1 VPEFPGKGHA
11 SLPEDTADKAREWA
25 YKEKFME
32 GIAAFSKDPVAALE
46 AMGGEPTLVL
56 GLDH

>member
-1 VPEFPGKGHA
+1 MPEFPGKGHA

-25 YKEKFME
+25 DKKKFME
-32 GIAAFSKDPVAALE
+32 GIAAFNKDPVAALE
-46 AMGGEPTLVL
+46 SMGVEPTLVL

>member
-1 VPEFPGKGHA
+1 MPEFPGKGCA

-25 YKEKFME
+25 EKEKFME
-32 GIAAFSKDPVAALE
+32 GIAEFNKDPVAVPE
-46 AMGGEPTLVL
+46 AMRGEPTLVL

>member
-1 VPEFPGKGHA
+1 
-11 SLPEDTADKAREWA
+11 
-25 YKEKFME
+25 ME
-32 GIAAFSKDPVAALE
+32 GIVAFNKDPVAALE